1 MIEILKK
8 MEIKISNPEFD
19 STVQPFF
26 FNDNSC
32 KNIDLIEQIKI
43 ISNKEQ
49 LNSILNNDYFNK
61 LPENIKEFYYLFN
74 NINNEIYIHYWTFFS
89 INNILKRYNE
99 FYKKDNIYIIDIAYS
114 YLGMGWIQILSY
126 DPIKEKYIVRDD
138 GGSNG
143 FDREDNYKNLKDY
156 CKNSSINHNFYKL
169 SFNNFIDYLE
179 YVYNNSLL

>member
-89 INNILKRYNE
+89 INNHDRNKRSRAVPE
-99 FYKKDNIYIIDIAYS
+99 CARAGRLRS
-114 YLGMGWIQILSY
+114 
-126 DPIKEKYIVRDD
+126 R
-138 GGSNG
+138 
-143 FDREDNYKNLKDY
+143 
-156 CKNSSINHNFYKL
+156 
-169 SFNNFIDYLE
+169 
-179 YVYNNSLL
+179 